1 MGSFALSMLS
11 PWSPFECRVDTIVHI
26 ERSSADVGARS
37 DRALTRNKHHLTV
50 MIVSARL
57 IVYRSEFGS
66 KGVASVTTPPRT
78 LLVMDPATFALQ
90 FSPSERARLA
100 SVADLIA
107 TEASA
112 DFDVAQLAEAEVLIT
127 SWGCPPITDTVLD
140 AAPRLR
146 AIIHA

>member
-1 MGSFALSMLS
+1 
-11 PWSPFECRVDTIVHI
+11 
-26 ERSSADVGARS
+26 
-37 DRALTRNKHHLTV
+37 

-57 IVYRSEFGS
+57 IVYRSQFGS

-127 SWGCPPITDTVLD
+127 SWGFPPITDTVLD

-146 AIIHA
+146 AIIHAAVSVRSLFPTDFDVCGFVVQYAAVMTGRHR